1 MLRKYG
7 VISEALR
14 PARSQSEVGQNSYE
28 PPATHPLSAEEV
40 ADLAQACVALLEAQ
54 GQSIEVTLSE
64 MSSEAGGFLLPED
77 AARVREKA
85 NFLLS
90 AGDGGG
96 AGK

>member
-7 VISEALR
+7 VISESPR
-14 PARSQSEVGQNSYE
+14 PARSQSEVGRNGYT
-28 PPATHPLSAEEV
+28 PPAPHPLSAEEV
-40 ADLAQACVALLEAQ
+40 NELAHACVAMLETQ

-64 MSSEAGGFLLPED
+64 MSSEAGGFLLPDD
-77 AARVREKA
+77 ADRVSEKA

-90 AGDGGG
+90 ACGG